1 MTTIFTHA
9 LSKRWGLHIEGGAK
23 ERKAVAIKIKGH
35 TQRGGGRDAKA
46 RALKIIII
54 KRLR

>member
-35 TQRGGGRDAKA
+35 TQRGGGRDAKQEH
-46 RALKIIII
+46 
-54 KRLR
+54 